1 MANRFKAPI
10 QFGVDTA
17 QLLSLMARL
26 KDLDPK
32 AGKPAVKRGVN
43 EITRLV
49 LWAARE
55 GVPKRTGM
63 LRKSLGRKVIV
74 QRGGA
79 KVLGV
84 VKPRGGEKYSRV
96 VNGKKVSPIRYA
108 HFVEFGRVFVRVKNK
123 KALVASAPGPGG
135 TNYVVFGKQVR
146 AVPPRPFLRPAWEKH
161 EPRAVPIL
169 HEWLHKA
176 VQDYWKRTRTR
187 RAKRGK

>member
-10 QFGVDTA
+10 QFGVDA
-17 QLLSLMARL
+17 GQLQSLIARL

-32 AGKPAVKRGVN
+32 AGKPAIKKGVN
-43 EITRLV
+43 EITRKV
-49 LWAARE
+49 LWAARG

-63 LRKSLGRKVIV
+63 LRKSLGRKVIM

-79 KVLGV
+79 KVLGI
-84 VKPRGGEKYSRV
+84 VKPRGGEKFSRV
-96 VNGKKVSPIRYA
+96 INGKKISPARYA
-108 HFVEFGRVFVRVKNK
+108 HLVEYGRVFVRVKNK
-123 KALVASAPGPGG
+123 KVLSASAPGPGG

-146 AVPPRPFLRPAWEKH
+146 AVPPRRFMRDAWDAN
-161 EPRAVPIL
+161 EPQAVPIL

-176 VQDYWKRTRTR
+176 IQNYWKRTRTR